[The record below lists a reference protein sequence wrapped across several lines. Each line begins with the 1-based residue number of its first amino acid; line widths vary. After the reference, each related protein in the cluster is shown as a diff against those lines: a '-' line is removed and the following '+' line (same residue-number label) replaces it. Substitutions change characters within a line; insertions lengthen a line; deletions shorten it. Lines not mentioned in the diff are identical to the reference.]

1 LFKLQPWQMRYT
13 FGMSDGI
20 IHTAE
25 TSMTTQAMVYAN
37 EIAPPRFRTM
47 EDAMLFLHCVRTRTD
62 FPPEKWIRPYEEI
75 NGLATISREYREA
88 PFEARY
94 IVGPR
99 EELVSE

>member
-1 LFKLQPWQMRYT
+1 
-13 FGMSDGI
+13 
-20 IHTAE
+20 
-25 TSMTTQAMVYAN
+25 
-37 EIAPPRFRTM
+37 
-47 EDAMLFLHCVRTRTD
+47 MLFLHCVRTRTD